1 MFFKERESLND
12 KKLKNYNKKN
22 KIFNLV
28 VLFKLPTST
37 WWLINCQ
44 ILRDNFLENKFNKK
58 NNNKFI
64 SKFLSLEFLNFLK

>member
-37 WWLINCQ
+37 
-44 ILRDNFLENKFNKK
+44 
-58 NNNKFI
+58 
-64 SKFLSLEFLNFLK
+64 